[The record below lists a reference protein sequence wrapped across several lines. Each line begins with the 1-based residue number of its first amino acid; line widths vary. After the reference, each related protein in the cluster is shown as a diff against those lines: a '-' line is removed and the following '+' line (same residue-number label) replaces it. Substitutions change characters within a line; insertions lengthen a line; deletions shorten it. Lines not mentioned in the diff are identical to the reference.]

1 MVGPQIGSRRQAP
14 GFPIPIFGGPHADI
28 PLYDAA
34 GPIIGELIVSS
45 GISAA
50 LDMGQMRKAE
60 QARLV
65 ADLLDYLFT
74 HNRDALWVVLE
85 EADA

>member
-1 MVGPQIGSRRQAP
+1 MVGPQIGGGRQISRI
-14 GFPIPIFGGPHADI
+14 PIPVFGGPHADI
-28 PLYDAA
+28 PLHDVA

-45 GISAA
+45 GISAV

-65 ADLLDYLFT
+65 ADL
-74 HNRDALWVVLE
+74 
-85 EADA
+85 